1 MNSVAV
7 FRRALLASAALLL
20 GACQM
25 TTFDAAP
32 LAAGPCDPALAGQ
45 WLSQDEDPAK
55 NGDVALHVDEACALV
70 LDMAVNPEPGKGA
83 PARRRSEPTALHL
96 GQHGLYRY
104 AWVDAR
110 WALAQFEADQPTPA
124 GDVYLLRIARDG
136 DRLTLWTTNDKAV
149 AHAIID
155 GELSGEVA
163 SRNRDLFNRLAGNEA
178 PAVLDHPALFNADPV
193 QFLRQPGARP

>member
-1 MNSVAV
+1 MNTRSL
-7 FRRALLASAALLL
+7 FRRTLLAACALML

-25 TTFDAAP
+25 TTFEAAP

-55 NGDVALHVDEACALV
+55 NGEVVLRVDASCQLV
-70 LDMAVNPEPGKGA
+70 VDSSGKDGV
-83 PARRRSEPTALHL
+83 RSSESTALHL

-110 WALAQFEADQPTPA
+110 WAMTQFDEDHPA
-124 GDVYLLRIARDG
+124 TEGDVYLLRIARDG
-136 DRLTLWTTNDKAV
+136 DRLTLWTTDDKAV

-155 GELSGEVA
+155 GDISGEVV
-163 SRNRDLFNRLAGNEA
+163 SRDRDLFNRLTGNEA

-193 QFLRQPGARP
+193 QFVRAPQAKP

>member
-1 MNSVAV
+1 MKTLPL
-7 FRRALLASAALLL
+7 FRRALLATGALLL

-25 TTFDAAP
+25 TTFESAP
-32 LAAGPCDPALAGQ
+32 LAAGPCDPGLAGQ

-55 NGDVALHVDEACALV
+55 NGELV
-70 LDMAVNPEPGKGA
+70 LRVDASCQLVVDMSEKDGV
-83 PARRRSEPTALHL
+83 RSSQPTPLHL

-110 WALAQFEADQPTPA
+110 WAMTQFEEDHPA
-124 GDVYLLRIARDG
+124 TEGDVYLLRLARDG

-155 GELSGEVA
+155 GGLKGEVVA
-163 SRNRDLFNRLAGNEA
+163 RDRDLFNRLTGKQE
-178 PAVLDHPALFNADPV
+178 PTVLEHAALFNADPV
-193 QFLRQPGARP
+193 PFLRQPDPRP